1 MENGKKPVFLGD
13 ETFDKKLRDEVVN
26 ADWLLH
32 EAMCMD
38 SEADIFKPYEK
49 MHSTVKTASEI
60 ATSLNIKNLVL
71 YHASD
76 NDLENRKR
84 LYTEEARQYFN
95 GNIYVPNDLDVIEL

>member
-1 MENGKKPVFLGD
+1 MENV
-13 ETFDKKLRDEVVN
+13 
-26 ADWLLH
+26 DWLLH
-32 EAMCMD
+32 EAMCTN

-60 ATSLNIKNLVL
+60 ATNLNVKNLVL

-76 NDLENRKR
+76 NDLKNRKK
-84 LYTEEARQYFN
+84 LYTEEAKQYFK